1 MSNGDY
7 TDEELEALRRRR
19 MAELQRSAYDEQ
31 RRSQAQQQVDRQKQS
46 IIRQILTPEA
56 RQRLANIRMVKPE
69 FAEELEMQLIQ
80 LAQSGRL
87 QTQITDE
94 QLKRTL
100 VQLQSQKKRDQDQES
115 VDGTQQTLRK
125 EEAPIA
131 RSESGPT
138 CPFMGC
144 SQNRG

>member
-7 TDEELEALRRRR
+7 TDEELETLRRRR
-19 MAELQRSAYDEQ
+19 MAEMQRANYDEQ
-31 RRSQAQQQVDRQKQS
+31 RRSQAQQQVERQKQS

-94 QLKRTL
+94 QLKKTL
-100 VQLQSQKKRDQDQES
+100 VQLQSQKKEIKIR
-115 VDGTQQTLRK
+115 R
-125 EEAPIA
+125 A
-131 RSESGPT
+131 
-138 CPFMGC
+138 
-144 SQNRG
+144 